1 MPVTRFRRRVWSAL
15 LISLLP
21 VLLAGVP
28 SSILAQ
34 EEAAGSSTRDLL
46 VRLQASDGI
55 PGGGSQISPRSSESA
70 LDLGW
75 ISSVASGPEGLVYV
89 LHRDLSQDPVVVLD
103 RTGTR
108 LDSWGSGLFVTPH
121 SVRVDVAGNV
131 WTVDSGTSRVLKFAP
146 DGTELLRIDIELP
159 QGPVGSFPRGA
170 TDVAFASDGHLFIA
184 DGYGNSRVVEYTSD
198 GTYVGEWGTGGDGP
212 GEFRIVHGI
221 AVDHDD
227 VVYVADR
234 ENGRIQVFTRTGK
247 IIDVWKGVGKVY
259 SVSVTQDSVWA
270 STHPLDQSHGDFS
283 GWLLKL
289 GKRSGDVESHL
300 PVPETHSFSV
310 AEQGSVVTSVEN
322 RIIRWKLN

>member
-1 MPVTRFRRRVWSAL
+1 L
-15 LISLLP
+15 
-21 VLLAGVP
+21 
-28 SSILAQ
+28 
-34 EEAAGSSTRDLL
+34 E
-46 VRLQASDGI
+46 RLQASARIAGA
-55 PGGGSQISPRSSESA
+55 GSEISPRSSESA

-108 LDSWGSGLFVTPH
+108 LASWGSGLYATPH
-121 SVRVDVAGNV
+121 SVRVDGVGNV
-131 WTVDSGTSRVLKFAP
+131 WTVDSGTSRVLAFAP

-159 QGPVGSFPRGA
+159 QGSAGSFPRGA

-184 DGYGNSRVVEYTSD
+184 DGYGNSRVVEYTPD
-198 GTYVGEWGTGGDGP
+198 GTYVGEWGKGGNGP

-259 SVSVTQDSVWA
+259 SVAVTQDSVWA
-270 STHPLDQSHGDFS
+270 STHPSNQSRGDFS

-289 GKRSGDVESHL
+289 AKRSGGVEGHL

-310 AEQGSVVTSVEN
+310 TKQGSIVTSVEN
-322 RIIRWKLN
+322 RIIQWKLE